1 MVKSPFVGFVSV
13 SSTVAIAIAVT
24 VAVIAASIVGV
35 AIVAVV
41 AAVVSVVI
49 MLMVMGVVDLNMLL
63 LVSGLWHLDD
73 INGWDFDDLG
83 HFFLNYTLVSRGVG
97 GDAGL
102 ILDACVR
109 VNVGVVSIIAVS
121 VVISSSDVSVLGVA
135 MVAISVVSI
144 PIAMM
149 SIMSESTVV
158 AVSTEAVAG
167 GVVTIELVGIAR
179 EAISLVAISV
189 VPVMSVVTVMSVC
202 NLDESMLSAV
212 VAMLGAIDCMD
223 RWNVLIGVE
232 VITRILRAILNSI
245 NEFGDFL
252 LGDTVDLL
260 LDVGSH
266 WNNFSHSFGVSVLS
280 VVHLWLVMM
289 MRIMVAHEGGCLS
302 GCEKQ
307 GNLEE
312 FHSYIFFYP
321 RFQISA

>member
-1 MVKSPFVGFVSV
+1 M
-13 SSTVAIAIAVT
+13 
-24 VAVIAASIVGV
+24 
-35 AIVAVV
+35 AVV
-41 AAVVSVVI
+41 AAVVGVVV
-49 MLMVMGVVDLNMLL
+49 MLMVMSVVDLNMLL

-109 VNVGVVSIIAVS
+109 VNVGVVSIVAVC
-121 VVISSSDVSVLGVA
+121 VVISGSDVSVLGVA

-189 VPVMSVVTVMSVC
+189 VPVMSMVTVMTVMSVG

-212 VAMLGAIDCMD
+212 VAMLGAINGMD
-223 RWNVLIGVE
+223 RWNVLIGID
-232 VITRILRAILNSI
+232 VITRIL
-245 NEFGDFL
+245 
-252 LGDTVDLL
+252 
-260 LDVGSH
+260 
-266 WNNFSHSFGVSVLS
+266 
-280 VVHLWLVMM
+280 
-289 MRIMVAHEGGCLS
+289 
-302 GCEKQ
+302 
-307 GNLEE
+307 
-312 FHSYIFFYP
+312 
-321 RFQISA
+321 